1 MSTGNACGC
10 VLPVMGKDGS
20 SAAPV
25 PTQPHW
31 WLYSPDVQAGQH
43 GRGAPTKN
51 PHGEEDD
58 EQRGAEH
65 HLPGIGG
72 RVTDGKGK
80 CHGSSQPCER
90 KGQWSSYLGQG
101 STSAVGFPT
110 WYQHPT
116 SQTPLFHPVSPTEP
130 CPAQPGEVAQVG
142 NDVQSVW
149 MQGCDNVPANIII
162 CCRFVP
168 ILFLLPKFSKNDSG

>member
-1 MSTGNACGC
+1 
-10 VLPVMGKDGS
+10 MGKDGS

-130 CPAQPGEVAQVG
+130 CPARPGEVAQVG
-142 NDVQSVW
+142 KRCAKCLDARMRQ
-149 MQGCDNVPANIII
+149 
-162 CCRFVP
+162 RT
-168 ILFLLPKFSKNDSG
+168 SKHHHMLQIRSNLISPPQIQ